1 MRSALVIMAVCVGCL
16 GCAGAAGRGPQT
28 VDAVVRTEADAR
40 ELVDGHTGE
49 SMSLDAF
56 LGVLR
61 THEVVYVGERH
72 DRAEDHA
79 VQNTILHRLHRD
91 EPSLAI
97 GMEMF
102 QTPFQDPLD
111 SWSAGRIDET
121 VLRRDT
127 EYDERWGYDFALY
140 RPMLEFARNH
150 GLEVV
155 ALNAPREVAHAV
167 AMTGVEGLD
176 PDLAASLPELDL
188 DDPDHRA
195 LFDLAFDIAEHGG
208 SEEMVDRFYQAQ
220 VVWDE
225 TMGSRVAETL
235 ARSDGPA
242 QMIVFAGR
250 VHVHG
255 GLGIPDRAAKRGAK
269 SYAVVLPVTESELES
284 ELEKPAED
292 RAADFFWVTGP

>member
-97 GMEMF
+97 GMEMELVLE
-102 QTPFQDPLD
+102 PFDRD
-111 SWSAGRIDET
+111 AEGR
-121 VLRRDT
+121 
-127 EYDERWGYDFALY
+127 ERLTFA
-140 RPMLEFARNH
+140 FAPV
-150 GLEVV
+150 G
-155 ALNAPREVAHAV
+155 
-167 AMTGVEGLD
+167 TG
-176 PDLAASLPELDL
+176 
-188 DDPDHRA
+188 
-195 LFDLAFDIAEHGG
+195 
-208 SEEMVDRFYQAQ
+208 
-220 VVWDE
+220 
-225 TMGSRVAETL
+225 
-235 ARSDGPA
+235 
-242 QMIVFAGR
+242 
-250 VHVHG
+250 
-255 GLGIPDRAAKRGAK
+255 
-269 SYAVVLPVTESELES
+269 
-284 ELEKPAED
+284 
-292 RAADFFWVTGP
+292 